1 MVEMVVFSAG
11 GRARRRLRA
20 GAIPCPKASRAPRV
34 RPRPGWGLPAVGLLC
49 LLCIPLAGCF
59 PTYDWREIKAPGGEY
74 RVHLPA
80 KPATLTRQIHLEAL
94 AVEMTMQGARVEE
107 NTFTVAMVP
116 VPAGSYGK
124 ANQSASGPAASGPAG
139 GEAVEDRPVG
149 DRPVEGGPVESGGE
163 ILRAMREQMLRN
175 IGAEPSTPSRPVTVI
190 VVDDA
195 GAKIGEVKA
204 QGVAAAG
211 AGKSLGM
218 DMRARFVLWQG
229 HALQIVAI
237 GPRVDPEQADYFLDS
252 LRLVKR

>member
-1 MVEMVVFSAG
+1 MVEMDVFSANG
-11 GRARRRLRA
+11 KARRRLRA
-20 GAIPCPKASRAPRV
+20 GAIPFPMASRAPLV
-34 RPRPGWGLPAVGLLC
+34 RPRPGRGMSAIGLLC

-80 KPATLTRQIHLEAL
+80 KPATLSRQIHLEAL

-116 VPAGSYGK
+116 VPAGSDGK
-124 ANQSASGPAASGPAG
+124 ANQFASGKAES
-139 GEAVEDRPVG
+139 
-149 DRPVEGGPVESGGE
+149 GPVESGPAEPGEE

-175 IGAEPSTPSRPVTVI
+175 IGAEPSTPSRPVAVI
-190 VVDDA
+190 VVDDD

-204 QGVAAAG
+204 QGVAAVG
-211 AGKSLGM
+211 SGKSVGLE
-218 DMRARFVLWQG
+218 MRARFVLWQG
-229 HALQIVAI
+229 QALQIVAI
-237 GPRVDPEQADYFLDS
+237 GPRVDPEQAVYFLDS

>member
-1 MVEMVVFSAG
+1 MVEMVVFSADG
-11 GRARRRLRA
+11 KARRRLRA
-20 GAIPCPKASRAPRV
+20 GAIPCPVASRAPLV
-34 RPRPGWGLPAVGLLC
+34 RPRPRPRRGMSAIGLLC
-49 LLCIPLAGCF
+49 LLCIPLASCF

-116 VPAGSYGK
+116 VPAGSDGK
-124 ANQSASGPAASGPAG
+124 ANQSASAKAAAG
-139 GEAVEDRPVG
+139 LADPGLAEPGE
-149 DRPVEGGPVESGGE
+149 E

-175 IGAEPSTPSRPVTVI
+175 IGAEPSTPSRPVVVI
-190 VVDDA
+190 VVDDD

-211 AGKSLGM
+211 AGKSVGM

-229 HALQIVAI
+229 QALQIVAI